1 LSLGL
6 FYNFFPGQIDFR
18 SSKLFLFIGAFFVVF
33 TLPKIIILSF
43 QLIEDV
49 SKILAFILKKFSA
62 PDDLVFQNADKISR
76 SVFISRLGLIIS
88 AIPFFVSL
96 YGILVGRFNFNVV
109 KKSLA
114 FKNLPKSF
122 NGFKIVQFSD
132 LHIGSLNG
140 HKDQLEK
147 AINLINEQN
156 PDVIFFTGD
165 MVNNIAAELDGWE
178 DTLSKLKAKHV
189 CFPY

>member
-1 LSLGL
+1 MFIRVIIVSIIFFSIDLYVFRSIRIHSSELNNYIKYTIYIVFWLIPAILLSLGL

-109 KKSLA
+109 
-114 FKNLPKSF
+114 
-122 NGFKIVQFSD
+122 
-132 LHIGSLNG
+132 
-140 HKDQLEK
+140 
-147 AINLINEQN
+147 
-156 PDVIFFTGD
+156 
-165 MVNNIAAELDGWE
+165 
-178 DTLSKLKAKHV
+178 
-189 CFPY
+189 